1 MIELT
6 EKCKRLYDL
15 IMKIPADL
23 DEIRTELET
32 GGYSPDDLAPVSYK
46 FAETCFYERI
56 ERDYGDDTDEKYE
69 FYNSP
74 AVVIQNEHSTSFL
87 EIIKLLLKHGLDPN
101 ATIDSDSLLNI
112 VRYIENEYFAADTLA
127 LLFEHGADVNLQVN
141 GSRVFRDIDFDILF
155 DAFNQNDRRYY
166 DSLVHCWF
174 VWLGYGA
181 RLDNGESGLELF
193 TEYNTGK
200 EFDLAK
206 LKNHRDYTFGLS
218 HMACHNENWAL
229 HIFEKQTLWEVARL

>member
-1 MIELT
+1 M
-6 EKCKRLYDL
+6 
-15 IMKIPADL
+15 
-23 DEIRTELET
+23 
-32 GGYSPDDLAPVSYK
+32 
-46 FAETCFYERI
+46 
-56 ERDYGDDTDEKYE
+56 
-69 FYNSP
+69 
-74 AVVIQNEHSTSFL
+74 
-87 EIIKLLLKHGLDPN
+87 DPN
-101 ATIDSDSLLNI
+101 TVVEDRSILNV
-112 VRYIENEYFAADTLA
+112 VRYIRNEYIAADTLA

-141 GSRVFRDIDFDILF
+141 GSRVFHDIDFAILF

-193 TEYNTGK
+193 TEFNAGK

-218 HMACHNENWAL
+218 HVACHDENWSL

>member
-1 MIELT
+1 MLKLT
-6 EKCKRLYDL
+6 EKCKLLYDL
-15 IMKIPADL
+15 IMKIPTDL
-23 DEIRTELET
+23 DEIRTELEN
-32 GGYSPDDLAPVSYK
+32 GGYSLDELAAVSHE
-46 FAETCFYERI
+46 FADTCFLESI
-56 ERDYGDDTDEKYE
+56 DCFCDDNDEHYE

-74 AVVIQNEHSTSFL
+74 AVVIQNKHSTFFFEVIKLFL
-87 EIIKLLLKHGLDPN
+87 EHGMDPN
-101 ATIDSDSLLNI
+101 TVVENDSILDV
-112 VRYIENEYFAADTLA
+112 VRYIRNEYIAADTLA

-141 GSRVFRDIDFDILF
+141 GSRVFHDIDFDILF

-193 TEYNTGK
+193 KEFNTGK

-218 HMACHNENWAL
+218 HVACHNENWSL